1 MMAGSPTL
9 CCIFARKMYDFY
21 FCILSFLCKCIP
33 TRKKMV
39 CNCMCVCIRVCIPYL
54 MGNNNLMGKLTLK
67 DDQNLDKLRS
77 KAMCE
82 SIEVEMRGQ
91 DMLFS
96 RTLR

>member
-1 MMAGSPTL
+1 M
-9 CCIFARKMYDFY
+9 IFIFVFYPFCVNVYQMY
-21 FCILSFLCKCIP
+21 
-33 TRKKMV
+33 V
-39 CNCMCVCIRVCIPYL
+39 CMCVCIPYL

-96 RTLR
+96 RTLA